1 MRVVVD
7 TNIFLAGLLN
17 ADGGAAKIIRSF
29 QDGEF
34 ALVIT
39 HDVFDEY
46 LRVIHLF
53 DNAVP
58 AHASEELL
66 ELVFEKAVKVQPAAA
81 KGLCSDADDEKFL
94 SAALAGHADLLVTKN
109 KKHFPKD
116 SSVTRIVNVREFLQE
131 IERQRRAWLSPLNR
145 YTLSWVTP

>member
-1 MRVVVD
+1 MRAVIH

-17 ADGGAAKIIRSF
+17 ADGGAAKIIRAF

-34 ALVIT
+34 ELVIT
-39 HDVFDEY
+39 HDVFDEH

-53 DNAVP
+53 DNDVP

-66 ELVFEKAVKVQPAAA
+66 ELIFEKARKVRPAAS

-116 SSVTRIVNVREFLQE
+116 ASGVKIVMVREFLQE
-131 IERQRRAWLSPLNR
+131 IERLRAER
-145 YTLSWVTP
+145 K